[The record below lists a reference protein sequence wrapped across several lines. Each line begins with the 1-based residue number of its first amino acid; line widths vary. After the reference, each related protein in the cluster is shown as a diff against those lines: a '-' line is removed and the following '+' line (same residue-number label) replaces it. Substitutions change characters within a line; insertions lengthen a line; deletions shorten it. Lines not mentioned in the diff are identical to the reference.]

1 MDKYLKTA
9 DSDWYRQRITGV
21 LICVLV
27 AFVILLIRLL
37 YLQIVMGEEYLT
49 LSLNNRIRLQS
60 IDPPRGLI
68 YDRNNDVL
76 VENRPSFDVTITLK
90 DARPVEQTIAKL
102 ADHLGLP
109 PRELML
115 KLSTSK
121 GRSAYKPIMLLQD
134 IGRDALAAIE
144 AHKYDLP
151 GIAINVKLARH
162 YLNVKDAA
170 HLIGYLSEINST
182 ELAGGKYPDR
192 RRGDFIGKF
201 GAEKAFEKYLQ
212 GIRGGRQVEVNA
224 NGRVVRVLKTV
235 AAKPGK
241 NIHLTIDHVLQK
253 KAESLLQGVAGAAV
267 AMAPDSGRILAL
279 ASSPSFDQNFFASG
293 MSHEQWDS
301 LISNPFRPME
311 NKAIQG
317 EYPPGSTYKIITAL
331 AGLEEGVID
340 ESTEFF
346 CPGHHRFGNR
356 VYRCWKRGGH
366 GNVDIVKAMAES
378 CDVYFYQVGQLLGV
392 DRLAWYAKAS
402 GLGSPTGINLGKENR
417 GLIPTAAWKKKR
429 TGIPWQRGETLSVAI
444 GQGFNLATPL
454 QMAGLTSAI
463 ANGGTR
469 YKPMILESI
478 KSADGRI
485 VHQSQPEV
493 IGKIPLSTPS
503 LELVKKGLWEVVNGQ
518 KGTARSSRLADIEIS
533 GKTGTS
539 QVISR
544 KKNDTRPEEERPA
557 HLRPHAWFIAYG
569 PSIAPEIA
577 VAVLVE
583 HGEHGSSAAAPI
595 AAELIKTFLRP
606 KRSAD
611 RLVKGKAGYPDSHR
625 PLSVSEAQKLQSRY
639 QISEG
644 ADQRPVI
651 SNQ

>member
-1 MDKYLKTA
+1 VDKYLKTA
-9 DSDWYRQRITGV
+9 DSDWYKQRVTGV
-21 LICVLV
+21 MICVLV
-27 AFVILLIRLL
+27 AFTVLLLRLL
-37 YLQIVMGEEYLT
+37 YLQIVMGEDYLT

-68 YDRNNDVL
+68 YDRKSRVL

-90 DARPVEQTIAKL
+90 DARPVQKTINKL
-102 ADHLGLP
+102 AGYLDVP
-109 PRELML
+109 AQELL
-115 KLSTSK
+115 QKLSSSK
-121 GRSAYKPIMLLQD
+121 GISAYKPIQLQQD
-134 IGRDALAAIE
+134 IGRNALASIE
-144 AHKYDLP
+144 ANKYDLP
-151 GIAINVKLARH
+151 GIAINVKLLRH

-170 HLIGYLSEINST
+170 HLIGYLSEINSA
-182 ELAGGKYPDR
+182 ELASGKYPGR

-212 GIRGGRQVEVNA
+212 GKRGGRQVEVNA

-235 AAKPGK
+235 AAKPGQ
-241 NIHLTIDHVLQK
+241 NIHLTIDHALQN
-253 KAESLLQGVAGAAV
+253 KAELLLQGVAGAAV
-267 AMAPDSGRILAL
+267 AMEPGSGRILAL
-279 ASSPSFDQNFFASG
+279 ASSPSFDQNYFASG
-293 MSHEQWDS
+293 MSHDQWDS

-340 ESTEFF
+340 ETTEFF

-356 VYRCWKRGGH
+356 TYRCWKRGGH
-366 GNVDIVKAMAES
+366 GNVDIVKALAQS

-402 GLGSPTGINLGKENR
+402 GLGSPTGINLGKERR

-429 TGIPWQRGETLSVAI
+429 TGVAWQRGETLSVAI

-454 QMAGLTSAI
+454 QMAELTSAI

-469 YKPMILESI
+469 YKPIILESVTT
-478 KSADGRI
+478 ADGRT
-485 VHQSQPEV
+485 VYQCAPQV
-493 IGKIPLSTPS
+493 IGKLPLSAPS
-503 LELVKKGLWEVVNGQ
+503 LGLVRKGLWEVVNGD
-518 KGTARSSRLADIEIS
+518 KGTARGSRLADIEYS

-544 KKNDTRPEEERPA
+544 KKDDTRSEEERPA
-557 HLRPHAWFIAYG
+557 HHRPHAWFIAYA
-569 PSIAPEIA
+569 PSDAPEIA

-595 AAELIKTFLRP
+595 AAELLKTFLRTEP
-606 KRSAD
+606 PVNRK
-611 RLVKGKAGYPDSHR
+611 VKNQDPSTG
-625 PLSVSEAQKLQSRY
+625 
-639 QISEG
+639 EG
-644 ADQRPVI
+644 E
-651 SNQ
+651 SG

>member
-9 DSDWYRQRITGV
+9 DSDWYKQRVTGAI
-21 LICVLV
+21 ICVLV
-27 AFVILLIRLL
+27 AFTVLLLRLL
-37 YLQIVMGEEYLT
+37 YLQIVMGEDYLT

-68 YDRNNDVL
+68 YDRNAKVL

-90 DARPVEQTIAKL
+90 DARPVEKTIGKL
-102 ADHLGLP
+102 ADYLDVP
-109 PRELML
+109 PQELQQ
-115 KLSTSK
+115 KLSSSK
-121 GRSAYKPIMLLQD
+121 GISAYKPIQLQQD

-151 GIAINVKLARH
+151 GIDINVKLLRH

-170 HLIGYLSEINST
+170 HLIGYLSEINSA
-182 ELAGGKYPDR
+182 ELAGGKYPGR

-212 GIRGGRQVEVNA
+212 GTRGGRQVEVNA

-235 AAKPGK
+235 AAKPGQ
-241 NIHLTIDHVLQK
+241 NIHLTIDHDLQK
-253 KAESLLQGVAGAAV
+253 KAELLLQGVAGAAV
-267 AMAPDSGRILAL
+267 AMEPKSGRILAL
-279 ASSPSFDQNFFASG
+279 ASSPSFDQNYFSSG

-356 VYRCWKRGGH
+356 IYRCWKRAGH
-366 GNVDIVKAMAES
+366 GNVDIIKAMAQS

-402 GLGSPTGINLGKENR
+402 GLGSYTGINLGKER
-417 GLIPTAAWKKKR
+417 KGLIPTAAWKKRR
-429 TGIPWQRGETLSVAI
+429 TGVAWQRGETLSVAI

-454 QMAGLTSAI
+454 QMAELTSAI

-469 YKPMILESI
+469 YKPAILESVTT
-478 KSADGRI
+478 ADGRI
-485 VHQSQPEV
+485 VYQSTPRV
-493 IGKIPLSTPS
+493 IGKLPLSDHS
-503 LELVKKGLWEVVNGQ
+503 LSLVRKGLWEVVNGA
-518 KGTARSSRLADIEIS
+518 KGTARGSRLADIEIS

-544 KKNDTRPEEERPA
+544 KKDDPRSEEQRPA
-557 HLRPHAWFIAYG
+557 HHRPHAWFIAYA
-569 PSIAPEIA
+569 PSAAPEIA
-577 VAVLVE
+577 IAVLVE

-595 AAELIKTFLRP
+595 AAELIKTFLRAEP
-606 KRSAD
+606 PVDVANKNLGKR
-611 RLVKGKAGYPDSHR
+611 
-625 PLSVSEAQKLQSRY
+625 QS
-639 QISEG
+639 
-644 ADQRPVI
+644 
-651 SNQ
+651 

>member
-9 DSDWYRQRITGV
+9 DSEWYKQRITGV
-21 LICVLV
+21 MICVLV
-27 AFVILLIRLL
+27 AFTVLLVRLL
-37 YLQIVMGEEYLT
+37 YLQIVMGGEYLT

-68 YDRNNDVL
+68 YDRNNRVL
-76 VENRPSFDVTITLK
+76 VENRPSFDVSITLK
-90 DARPVEQTIAKL
+90 DARPVEKTITKL
-102 ADHLGLP
+102 ADYLDLP
-109 PRELML
+109 SQELMQ
-115 KLSTSK
+115 KLSSSK
-121 GRSAYKPIMLLQD
+121 GISAYKPIQLQQD
-134 IGRDALAAIE
+134 IGRDALASIE

-151 GIAINVKLARH
+151 GIAINVKLLRH
-162 YLNVKDAA
+162 YLNIKDAA

-182 ELAGGKYPDR
+182 ELAGGKYPGR

-212 GIRGGRQVEVNA
+212 GTRGGRQVEVNA

-235 AAKPGK
+235 AAKPGQ
-241 NIHLTIDHVLQK
+241 NIHLTIDHILQK

-267 AMAPDSGRILAL
+267 AMDPGSGRILAL
-279 ASSPSFDQNFFASG
+279 ASSPSFDQNYFASG

-340 ESTEFF
+340 EATEFF
-346 CPGHHRFGNR
+346 CPGYHRFGNR
-356 VYRCWKRGGH
+356 IYRCWKRGGH
-366 GNVDIVKAMAES
+366 GKVNIVKALAQS

-392 DRLAWYAKAS
+392 DRLAWYAKAG
-402 GLGSPTGINLGKENR
+402 GLGSRTGINLGKEGR

-429 TGIPWQRGETLSVAI
+429 TGVAWQRGETLSVAI

-454 QMAGLTSAI
+454 QMVDLTSAI

-469 YKPMILESI
+469 YKPIILESI
-478 KSADGRI
+478 TTADGR
-485 VHQSQPEV
+485 VVYQNEPQV
-493 IGKIPLSTPS
+493 MGKIPLSAPS
-503 LELVKKGLWEVVNGQ
+503 LELVKKGLWEVVNGE

-544 KKNDTRPEEERPA
+544 KKDDTRSEQERPA
-557 HLRPHAWFIAYG
+557 HLRPHAWFIAFA
-569 PSIAPEIA
+569 PSAAPEIA

-595 AAELIKTFLRP
+595 ATELIKTFLRAERP
-606 KRSAD
+606 
-611 RLVKGKAGYPDSHR
+611 AG
-625 PLSVSEAQKLQSRY
+625 LAAK
-639 QISEG
+639 
-644 ADQRPVI
+644 DQDQVGEED
-651 SNQ
+651 QGG

>member
-9 DSDWYRQRITGV
+9 DSDWYKQRVTGAM
-21 LICVLV
+21 ICVLV
-27 AFVILLIRLL
+27 AFTVLLLRLL
-37 YLQIVMGEEYLT
+37 YLQIVMGEDYLT

-68 YDRNNDVL
+68 YDRNAKVL

-90 DARPVEQTIAKL
+90 DARPVEKTIGKL
-102 ADHLGLP
+102 ADYLNLP
-109 PRELML
+109 PQELQQ
-115 KLSTSK
+115 KLSSSK
-121 GRSAYKPIMLLQD
+121 GISAYKPIQLQQD

-151 GIAINVKLARH
+151 GIDINVKLLRH

-170 HLIGYLSEINST
+170 HLIGYLSEINSE
-182 ELAGGKYPDR
+182 ELSGGKYPGL

-212 GIRGGRQVEVNA
+212 GTRGGRQVEVNA

-235 AAKPGK
+235 AAKPGQ
-241 NIHLTIDHVLQK
+241 NIHLTIDHNLQK

-267 AMAPDSGRILAL
+267 AMEPESGRILAL
-279 ASSPSFDQNFFASG
+279 ASSPSFDQNYFASG

-356 VYRCWKRGGH
+356 IYRCWKRAGH
-366 GNVDIVKAMAES
+366 GNVDIIKALAQS

-402 GLGSPTGINLGKENR
+402 GLGSRTGINLGKER
-417 GLIPTAAWKKKR
+417 KGLIPTAAWKKRR
-429 TGIPWQRGETLSVAI
+429 TGVAWQRGETLSVAI

-454 QMAGLTSAI
+454 QMAELILAI

-469 YKPMILESI
+469 YKPTILESVTT
-478 KSADGRI
+478 ADGRI
-485 VHQSQPEV
+485 VYQSTPQV
-493 IGKIPLSTPS
+493 MGKLPLSDFS
-503 LELVKKGLWEVVNGQ
+503 LSLVRKGLWEVVNGA
-518 KGTARSSRLADIEIS
+518 KGTARGSRLADIEIS

-544 KKNDTRPEEERPA
+544 KKDDPRSEEQRPA
-557 HLRPHAWFIAYG
+557 HHRPHAWFIAYA
-569 PSIAPEIA
+569 PSAAPKIAI
-577 VAVLVE
+577 AVLVE

-595 AAELIKTFLRP
+595 ATELIKTFLRAEP
-606 KRSAD
+606 PVDVANKNPRKR
-611 RLVKGKAGYPDSHR
+611 
-625 PLSVSEAQKLQSRY
+625 QS
-639 QISEG
+639 
-644 ADQRPVI
+644 
-651 SNQ
+651 